1 MSKLE
6 LLTYDNL
13 LGEDDSLFKNF
24 DLVDFF
30 DSSEYKS
37 KIVNFNFLEPTDYD
51 EQKDFFESGKISLK
65 NLLTL
70 QYFLYNLIMTS
81 INSINGMTHIEATK
95 LRRARVR
102 TTVTFLQI
110 ASSRSGRA
118 LLTKET
124 GISSPKLFHWAKRA
138 ELMKI
143 RDLGRDYSDL
153 LEAVGVESV
162 SELKRRN
169 PESLHES
176 MSAINNKQEIVD
188 RMPSLKELLN
198 G

>member
-1 MSKLE
+1 
-6 LLTYDNL
+6 
-13 LGEDDSLFKNF
+13 
-24 DLVDFF
+24 
-30 DSSEYKS
+30 
-37 KIVNFNFLEPTDYD
+37 
-51 EQKDFFESGKISLK
+51 
-65 NLLTL
+65 
-70 QYFLYNLIMTS
+70 MTS

-124 GISSPKLFHWAKRA
+124 GISSPKLLHWAKRA

-176 MSAINNKQEIVD
+176 MSLTYDVYYLFSQHHIHNDNLFYTSYEYDHPIHLLFQVKEY
-188 RMPSLKELLN
+188 LKN
-198 G
+198 Q